1 MICQTKD
8 SISAFSLTTF
18 CLVMASQKTTSPL
31 SQNGK
36 RQNNKCQK
44 MDRAGARLY
53 GTYFLP
59 QFVIGNLGTFWVT
72 LITCFRL
79 IHLLIEYI
87 NEVFILLSQ
96 FIQSLSYFQ
105 LVHLVPNW
113 QYNKS
118 HLLIEWTQTVE
129 VFMNKRYLKNII

>member
-1 MICQTKD
+1 MD
-8 SISAFSLTTF
+8 S
-18 CLVMASQKTTSPL
+18 
-31 SQNGK
+31 
-36 RQNNKCQK
+36 
-44 MDRAGARLY
+44 AGARLY

-87 NEVFILLSQ
+87 NEVFILLSL

-118 HLLIEWTQTVE
+118 HLLIEWPQTVE